1 MACLLLSHQ
10 IPKKQD
16 VARLLLPTIA
26 YLAAL
31 LTMSARAADDAAVAP
46 AGAADQATEAA
57 ASASPDPVAHVARL
71 IRDLG
76 HESFSARQAADTE
89 LLSLGKAGREQLEI
103 AGRSPDPEVRA
114 RALDL
119 LRRIKVEE
127 LWYGTRVSLSG
138 DEQPATA
145 LVQQLAAASH
155 NKLVIGEG
163 YEAFRDKPIQLSP
176 DEQFFWQALDDL
188 CRKSGNQVRPHY
200 DTREAALIISAGTTS
215 QAPVAYAGPVR
226 IEATSARR
234 EFREDLHYKQTER
247 RATHTFQLNLQAM
260 WESSFRLVAYRV
272 QPDVVEAAT
281 DTGQRLALCVSA
293 TGWNVCG
300 PETRQV
306 PLELKL
312 HPPTVA
318 AERLERLHLRWNLL
332 AVGDFA
338 SLEIGDFT
346 KREPY
351 QQDDIEVVIEDQ
363 QTIESNQFQI
373 TLLVAR
379 PYAVPE
385 PHEVLF
391 QENRFE
397 LLGADD
403 KPWGLANQVQEM
415 HGGAVRAKLTF
426 RRPSSA
432 TATDRP
438 SKLKLHYPRI
448 RSQRALDLVLTGV
461 PLPHAR
467 PE

>member
-1 MACLLLSHQ
+1 MARRQESHPS
-10 IPKKQD
+10 PKKRG
-16 VARLLLPTIA
+16 VARLLLPVVACI
-26 YLAAL
+26 AAL
-31 LTMSARAADDAAVAP
+31 LTTSARAADDDAVAP
-46 AGAADQATEAA
+46 VGATEQATEAPAA
-57 ASASPDPVAHVARL
+57 ASADPVARVARL

-76 HESFSARQAADTE
+76 HDSFAARQAADRE

-103 AGRSPDPEVRA
+103 AGRSPDPEIRA

-127 LWYGTRVSLSG
+127 LWFGTRVTLSG
-138 DEQPATA
+138 DELPATA

-163 YEAFRDKPIQLSP
+163 YEAFRDKPIRLSP
-176 DEQFFWQALDDL
+176 DEQFFWQALDEL

-200 DTREAALIISAGTTS
+200 DTREAALIVSAGTTS
-215 QAPVAYAGPVR
+215 QSPVAYAGPVR
-226 IEATSARR
+226 MEATSARR

-260 WESSFRLVAYRV
+260 WESNFRLVAYRV
-272 QPDVVEAAT
+272 QPEVVEAVT
-281 DTGQRLALCVSA
+281 DTGQRLALCASA

-318 AERLERLHLRWNLL
+318 AQRLERLHLRWNLL

-338 SLEIGDFT
+338 TLELSDFT
-346 KREPY
+346 KRGPH
-351 QQDDIEVVIEDQ
+351 QQDDVEVVIEDQ
-363 QTIESNQFQI
+363 QTIESSQFQV

-403 KPWGLANQVQEM
+403 KPWGLANHVQEM

-426 RRPSSA
+426 RRPSGVA
-432 TATDRP
+432 ATDRP
-438 SKLKLHYPRI
+438 AKLKLHYPRI

-461 PLPHAR
+461 PLPFNR

>member
-1 MACLLLSHQ
+1 MARRQESHPSPKKRGIARPLLL
-10 IPKKQD
+10 
-16 VARLLLPTIA
+16 AIA
-26 YLAAL
+26 LALAL
-31 LTMSARAADDAAVAP
+31 ASTSTRGADEETAAPVTN
-46 AGAADQATEAA
+46 ADQATEAA
-57 ASASPDPVAHVARL
+57 AAASPDPVARVARL

-89 LLSLGKAGREQLEI
+89 LLSLGEAGREQLEI
-103 AGRSPDPEVRA
+103 AGRSPDPEVRV

-127 LWYGTRVSLSG
+127 LWSGTHVTLSG
-138 DEQPATA
+138 EEQPATA

-163 YEAFRDKPIQLSP
+163 YEAFRDKPIRLSP

-226 IEATSARR
+226 IEATTARR

-272 QPDVVEAAT
+272 QPDVVEAVT

-338 SLEIGDFT
+338 TLEVGDFT

-363 QTIESNQFQI
+363 QTIESNQFQV

-403 KPWGLANQVQEM
+403 KPWGIANHVQEM

-426 RRPSSA
+426 RRPSGVA
-432 TATDRP
+432 ATDRP
-438 SKLKLHYPRI
+438 TKLKLHYPRI
-448 RSQRALDLVLTGV
+448 RSQRALDLVLSGV
-461 PLPHAR
+461 PLPHGR

>member
-114 RALDL
+114 RALDP

-163 YEAFRDKPIQLSP
+163 YEAFRDKPIRLSP

-351 QQDDIEVVIEDQ
+351 QQDDIEIVIEDQ

-403 KPWGLANQVQEM
+403 KPWGIANHVQEM
-415 HGGAVRAKLTF
+415 HGSAVRAKLTF
-426 RRPSSA
+426 RRPSGVA
-432 TATDRP
+432 ATDQP
-438 SKLKLHYPRI
+438 LKLKVHYPRI

-461 PLPHAR
+461 ALPHAR

>member
-1 MACLLLSHQ
+1 
-10 IPKKQD
+10 
-16 VARLLLPTIA
+16 
-26 YLAAL
+26 L
-31 LTMSARAADDAAVAP
+31 LT
-46 AGAADQATEAA
+46 
-57 ASASPDPVAHVARL
+57 
-71 IRDLG
+71 
-76 HESFSARQAADTE
+76 
-89 LLSLGKAGREQLEI
+89 LGKAGREQLET
-103 AGRSPDPEVRA
+103 AGRSPDPEIRL

-127 LWYGTRVSLSG
+127 LWHGTRVALTG
-138 DEQPATA
+138 DEQSATA
-145 LVQQLAAASH
+145 FVQQLAAASG

-163 YEAFRDKPIQLSP
+163 YEAFRDKPIRLSP

-215 QAPVAYAGPVR
+215 QAPVAYSGPVR

-272 QPDVVEAAT
+272 QPEVVEAVT
-281 DTGQRLALCVSA
+281 DTGQRLALCASA
-293 TGWNVCG
+293 TGWNVSG

-318 AERLERLHLRWNLL
+318 SQRLERLHLRWNLL

-338 SLEIGDFT
+338 MMEVSDFT
-346 KREPY
+346 KREPLH
-351 QQDDIEVVIEDQ
+351 QDDIEVVVEDQ

-391 QENRFE
+391 QENRYE

-403 KPWGLANQVQEM
+403 KPWGIANQVQEM

-432 TATDRP
+432 AGTDRP
-438 SKLKLHYPRI
+438 VKLKVHYPRI

-461 PLPHAR
+461 PLPFGR